1 MILGMS
7 TATFTLLHVIISL
20 IGIAS
25 GVIVVL
31 SMLVSRRVPRWTAL
45 FLATTVLTSATGFL
59 FHSKSFGPPHIIGV
73 ISLVVLALAIAAL
86 YVYRLA
92 GSWRWIYIIG
102 AVFSLYL
109 NAFVGV
115 IQAFQKIPFLQVLAP
130 TQGEAPFI
138 AAQLLVLAFFV
149 WVGLRALRKFA
160 IPVRSPAFG

>member
-31 SMLVSRRVPRWTAL
+31 SML
-45 FLATTVLTSATGFL
+45 
-59 FHSKSFGPPHIIGV
+59 
-73 ISLVVLALAIAAL
+73 
-86 YVYRLA
+86 
-92 GSWRWIYIIG
+92 
-102 AVFSLYL
+102 
-109 NAFVGV
+109 
-115 IQAFQKIPFLQVLAP
+115 AP
-130 TQGEAPFI
+130 TQSEAPFI

-149 WVGLRALRKFA
+149 WVGLRALKKFA